1 MKNELERTWKEA
13 MLYLFAAGT
22 KEIQKKKLSGQQT
35 SRLGF
40 EPDTY
45 LEHY

>member
-1 MKNELERTWKEA
+1 MKNELARTWKEA
-13 MLYLFAAGT
+13 MLYLFAAAT
-22 KEIQKKKLSGQQT
+22 KEIQKRKLSGEQT
-35 SRLGF
+35 SWLGF